1 MKHTAEESALVTASH
16 RLNGEKEVLRA
27 FYDEWAQ
34 GYVDTA
40 FGEKYVGHWV
50 CAKLLDVVAHAL
62 VKSGRPHSARILDAG
77 CGTGLVGEQLA
88 GIGYGEIDG
97 VDLSAGMVEQAR
109 KTNAYSQLTADV
121 DLNVRNPAIADDR
134 YDLVVC
140 CGVFIDGHVAVT
152 ALDELLRVA
161 RSSGYLVVST
171 RQSYLDHEPFV
182 EYVERL
188 AEDGKVRVVMRIE
201 RGNYINVDTAD
212 YWVLEKTT

>member
-16 RLNGEKEVLRA
+16 RLNGEKEVLRD
-27 FYDEWAQ
+27 FYDEWAE
-34 GYVDTA
+34 GYVETA
-40 FGEKYVGHWV
+40 CGEEYVGHWV

-62 VKSGRPHSARILDAG
+62 VTPGRPHSARILDAG

-88 GIGYGEIDG
+88 VIGYGDIDG
-97 VDLSAGMVEQAR
+97 VDLSAGMIEQAR
-109 KTNAYSQLTADV
+109 KTNAYGRLTANV
-121 DLNVRNPAIADDR
+121 DLNVRNVAIADDH

-161 RSSGYLVVST
+161 RSPGYLIVST

-182 EYVERL
+182 EHVERL
-188 AEDGKVRVVMRIE
+188 AVNGKVSVVMRIE
-201 RGNYINVDTAD
+201 RGNYINVDTTD
-212 YWVLEKTT
+212 YWVIEKTR

>member
-1 MKHTAEESALVTASH
+1 MKHTAKESALVTASH
-16 RLNGEKEVLRA
+16 RLNGDKEVLRS

-34 GYVDTA
+34 GYVETA
-40 FGEKYVGHWV
+40 FGEDYVGHWV
-50 CAKLLDVVAHAL
+50 CAKLVDGVAHAL

-88 GIGYGEIDG
+88 GIGYGDIDG
-97 VDLSAGMVEQAR
+97 VDLSAGMIEQAR
-109 KTNAYSQLTADV
+109 KTNAYGRLTADV
-121 DLNVRNPAIADDR
+121 DLNVRNHAIADAD

-161 RSSGYLVVST
+161 CSPGYLIVST

-182 EYVERL
+182 AHVERL
-188 AEDGKVRVVMRIE
+188 VADGKVRVIMRIE

-212 YWVLEKTT
+212 YWVIEKTR